1 MANTKELSVEDKL
14 RAIYDLQL
22 IDSRIDEIRNVRG
35 ELPLEV
41 EDLED
46 EVAGLSTRSEKLK
59 SELEV
64 IEEQI
69 KSKKNGIDEHKEV
82 IKKYTKQQES
92 VRNNRE
98 FNSLT
103 KEVEFQE
110 LEIQLAEKQI
120 KEMKASIEHK
130 KEVISNLKEKL
141 DAKSSHLKHKKSE
154 LDAIMAETQKEEIF
168 LSEKSAEYSSQIED
182 RLLAAYTRIRTS
194 VRNGLAVV
202 SIERGASAGSFF
214 TIPPQTQVE
223 IASRKKIITDE
234 IFFYAFFAFSVYST
248 YQLFYIS
255 KTRNFKTGTGRRK
268 SIDVRCKSIFYKL
281 THYSKAK

>member
-1 MANTKELSVEDKL
+1 MATTKELSVEDKL
-14 RAIYDLQL
+14 RAIYDLQI

-46 EVAGLSTRSEKLK
+46 EVTGLSTRLDKLK
-59 SELEV
+59 SDLV
-64 IEEQI
+64 AIEEQI
-69 KSKKNGIDEHKEV
+69 KTKKNAIDDHQAA
-82 IKKYTKQQES
+82 IKKYTTQQKD

-120 KEMKASIEHK
+120 KELKASIDHK
-130 KEVISNLKEKL
+130 KEVIANSKEKL
-141 DAKSSHLKHKKSE
+141 DQKTSHLKHKKAE
-154 LDAIMAETQKEEIF
+154 LSDIMSETQKEESF
-168 LSEKSAEYSSQIED
+168 LMEKSAEYEAQIEE
-182 RLLAAYTRIRTS
+182 RLLAAYKRIRSS

-223 IASRKKIITDE
+223 IAARKKIITDE
-234 IFFYAFFAFSVYST
+234 HSGRILVDASLAEEEREKMQKLFAH
-248 YQLFYIS
+248 L
-255 KTRNFKTGTGRRK
+255 
-268 SIDVRCKSIFYKL
+268 
-281 THYSKAK
+281 

>member
-1 MANTKELSVEDKL
+1 MATKELNVEEKL
-14 RAIYDLQL
+14 RALYDLQL

-46 EVAGLSTRSEKLK
+46 EVAGLSTRLEKLK
-59 SELEV
+59 TDLDS

-69 KSKKNGIDEHKEV
+69 KVKKSAIEEHKEA
-82 IKKYTKQQES
+82 IKKYTTQQKE

-110 LEIQLAEKQI
+110 LEIQLAEKHI

-130 KEVISNLKEKL
+130 KEVISESKEKL
-141 DAKSSHLKHKKSE
+141 EAKSSHLKHKKSE
-154 LDAIMAETQKEEIF
+154 LDAIMSETEKEENF
-168 LSEKSAEYSSQIED
+168 LSQKSEEYQGQIEE
-182 RLLAAYTRIRTS
+182 RLLAAYKRIRGS

-214 TIPPQTQVE
+214 TIPPQTQME

-234 IFFYAFFAFSVYST
+234 HSGRILVDTALAEEEKEKME
-248 YQLFYIS
+248 QLF
-255 KTRNFKTGTGRRK
+255 
-268 SIDVRCKSIFYKL
+268 
-281 THYSKAK
+281 AKI

>member
-1 MANTKELSVEDKL
+1 MANIKELSVEDKL
-14 RAIYDLQL
+14 RALYDLQL
-22 IDSRIDEIRNVRG
+22 IDTRIDEIRNVRG

-46 EVAGLSTRSEKLK
+46 EVAGLTTRLDKLK
-59 SELEV
+59 SDLEV
-64 IEEQI
+64 IEENI
-69 KSKKNGIDEHKEV
+69 KIRKNAIEDHKES
-82 IKKYTKQQES
+82 IKRYTKQQES

-130 KEVISNLKEKL
+130 KEVIASSKEKL
-141 DAKSSHLKHKKSE
+141 ETKTSHLKHKKSE
-154 LDAIMAETQKEEIF
+154 LDAIMSETAKEESF
-168 LSEKSAEYSSQIED
+168 LSDKSAEFRAMIED
-182 RLLAAYTRIRTS
+182 RLLAAYDRIRNS

-223 IASRKKIITDE
+223 IAARKKIITDE
-234 IFFYAFFAFSVYST
+234 HSGRILVDSSLADEEREKMEALFA
-248 YQLFYIS
+248 
-255 KTRNFKTGTGRRK
+255 
-268 SIDVRCKSIFYKL
+268 SI
-281 THYSKAK
+281 

>member
-1 MANTKELSVEDKL
+1 MATTKELSVEDKL

-46 EVAGLSTRSEKLK
+46 EVAGLKSRSEKLK
-59 SELEV
+59 ADLDV

-69 KSKKNGIDEHKEV
+69 KAKKNAIDEHKEA
-82 IKKYTKQQES
+82 IKKYTKQQET

-120 KEMKASIEHK
+120 KEMKASIEYK
-130 KEVISNLKEKL
+130 KQIIATSSEKL
-141 DAKSSHLKHKKSE
+141 AQKSSHLEHKKSE
-154 LDAIMAETQKEEIF
+154 LDAIMAETAKEEAF
-168 LSEKSAEYSSQIED
+168 LTEKSAEFQAQIEE

-223 IASRKKIITDE
+223 IAARKKIITDE
-234 IFFYAFFAFSVYST
+234 HSGRILVDSVLAEEEREKMENLFS
-248 YQLFYIS
+248 
-255 KTRNFKTGTGRRK
+255 
-268 SIDVRCKSIFYKL
+268 SI
-281 THYSKAK
+281 